1 MRHPRTSRS
10 LASRSLASR
19 SLASA
24 GAAAAATAV
33 LMAAGVSTASAHVHV
48 SPESA
53 DAGASTLLTFETSH
67 GCSGSP
73 TTAIT
78 VTLPEQVTDAVPTA
92 HPGWSISK
100 VTEEF
105 KEPRVLENGTSIGS
119 RTSQVVFTADSPL
132 PDGIRDT
139 FQLSVRI
146 PDGSG
151 DSLAFPVLQTCV
163 EGQSDWSQVAADGQ
177 SADDLSFPAPLVA
190 VSTAANSSDD
200 GGNGDAHGASAG
212 GGADEHGTA
221 DDEAVDEDDVEAAAV
236 AGYAGLGAGILG
248 LVLGAAA
255 LYRTRKA

>member
-1 MRHPRTSRS
+1 MRHPRP
-10 LASRSLASR
+10 SR

-24 GAAAAATAV
+24 GAAAVATAL
-33 LMAAGVSTASAHVHV
+33 LMGAGIGGASAHVHV

-53 DAGASTLLTFETSH
+53 DAGATTLLTFETSH
-67 GCSGSP
+67 GCAGSP

-92 HPGWSISK
+92 HSGWSINK

-151 DSLAFPVLQTCV
+151 DPLAFPVLQSCV
-163 EGQSDWSQVAADGQ
+163 EGQTDWSQVAADGQ
-177 SADDLSFPAPLVA
+177 SAEDLKFPAPVVA
-190 VSTAANSSDD
+190 VSTAPKASDD
-200 GGNGDAHGASAG
+200 GGNGNAHGGSGDNDANDGAAA
-212 GGADEHGTA
+212 GGADEQGTA
-221 DDEAVDEDDVEAAAV
+221 DDDAVDEDDVEAAAV

>member
-1 MRHPRTSRS
+1 MRHPLTSRS
-10 LASRSLASR
+10 LV
-19 SLASA
+19 SA
-24 GAAAAATAV
+24 GAAAATAV
-33 LMAAGVSTASAHVHV
+33 LMAAGMTAASAHVHV
-48 SPESA
+48 TPESA
-53 DAGASTLLTFETSH
+53 DPGASTLLTFETSH

-100 VTEEF
+100 VTEDF

-132 PDGIRDT
+132 PDGLRDT

-146 PDGSG
+146 PEGSG
-151 DSLAFPVLQTCV
+151 DPLAFPVLQSCV
-163 EGQSDWSQVAADGQ
+163 EGQSDWSQVAAEGQ
-177 SADDLSFPAPLVA
+177 SAEDLKFPAPLVA
-190 VSTAANSSDD
+190 VSTAANASDD
-200 GGNGDAHGASAG
+200 GGSGDAHGSNGEG
-212 GGADEHGTA
+212 GGDGGSE
-221 DDEAVDEDDVEAAAV
+221 DDALDEDDVEAAAV

-255 LYRTRKA
+255 LYRTRKP